1 MPTFLFDKI
10 IFGPVQSRRLGVSL
24 GINLLPINKKICSF
38 DCIYCECGLNEKLNK
53 GEMPTAADVKK
64 ELELKLIEM
73 SQSGKLPDV
82 ITFAG
87 NGEPTLHPEFNQIIE
102 FTLKLRETYCLNA
115 RVAVLSNGFH
125 IDKAFEG
132 LLKVDDNILKLDS
145 GLESTICSI
154 DRPNGSYSILKIVEN
169 LKRFEGKFI
178 MQSMFIKGSFNGQL
192 IDNTTEENLLPWLEI
207 IAQTKPQKV
216 MIYTID
222 RSTPVNSIEKIATE
236 RLNEIAARVELLGI
250 QTQVSG

>member
-38 DCIYCECGLNEKLNK
+38 DCIYCECGLNEKLSK
-53 GEMPTAADVKK
+53 GEMPAAADVHKQ
-64 ELELKLIEM
+64 LELKLIEM
-73 SQSGKLPDV
+73 SQAGKLPDV

-87 NGEPTLHPEFNQIIE
+87 NGEPTLHPDFNQIIE
-102 FTLKLRETYCLNA
+102 FTLKLRSTYCPNA
-115 RVAVLSNGFH
+115 RVAVLSNAFH

-154 DRPNGSYSILKIVEN
+154 DRPNGSFSILKIVEN
-169 LKRFEGKFI
+169 LKRFEGRFI
-178 MQSMFIKGSFNGQL
+178 MQTMLIKGSFNGEL

-207 IAQTKPQKV
+207 IAQTKPRKV

-222 RSTPVNSIEKIATE
+222 RSTPVNSIEKIDAAK
-236 RLNEIAARVELLGI
+236 LNEIAARVELLGI